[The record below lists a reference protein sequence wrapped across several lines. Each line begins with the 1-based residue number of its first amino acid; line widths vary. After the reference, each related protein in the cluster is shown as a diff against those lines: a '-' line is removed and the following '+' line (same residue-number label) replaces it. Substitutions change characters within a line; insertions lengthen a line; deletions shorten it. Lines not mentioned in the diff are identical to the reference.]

1 MDYNTIRYSIIPPL
15 FLIFFT
21 VITQWLVSAGDDN
34 KVFSVASI
42 LNTGTPWS
50 WSVVTVF
57 LLWSYLSLIVPSNKF
72 RGPTTPAGYVPV
84 YSANGTQYY
93 LVSLLTYLIMVWCV
107 PTLPLNIWRHF
118 HDIIATLNIFSLL
131 FCLFLLFKGK
141 CHGRDEL
148 LNYRIIFHTI
158 RT

>member
-72 RGPTTPAGYVPV
+72 LGPTTPAGYVPV

-93 LVSLLTYLIMVWCV
+93 LVSLLAYLIMVWCV

-118 HDIIATLNIFSLL
+118 HDIVATLNIFSLL

-141 CHGRDEL
+141 CDGRDEL